1 MVIEIG
7 WRLLVLGIVNGFW
20 LGVCL
25 LARENRYK
33 NR

>member
-7 WRLLVLGIVNGFW
+7 WRLLALGLVSGFW
-20 LGVCL
+20 WGICL
-25 LARENRYK
+25 LARENRRK